1 MADLTDRGGA
11 IASHIPAMPI
21 HVAAQ
26 PAGWIFLIG
35 TLLILSSILA
45 WWAIGGERR
54 ERGWALPFVFVGT
67 ALSAVVIEP
76 IFDNTLL
83 YWYPPVN
90 ELAFFRGFERTIP
103 WYVPLGYA
111 WFFGGTA
118 YLLARRFE
126 RGITST
132 TLWTL
137 FAGVVVIDWL
147 AVSICEWLNLSA
159 FYGSQ
164 PFHLFGSPLWFSF
177 CDATGAFVLAGA
189 LHMLL
194 PHLAGT
200 RRLWLL
206 IVPLFTYGATLG
218 STTAPVTIALNSGW
232 PMVATWMA
240 GAATMVLCMIAVH
253 TVGLIAARPR

>member
-118 YLLARRFE
+118 YLLARRFLWRARLGA
-126 RGITST
+126 RGMDLPEYLVLVLRLRHGGRPA
-132 TLWTL
+132 LWHEPGL
-137 FAGVVVIDWL
+137 RFWRYKQRHREHVV
-147 AVSICEWLNLSA
+147 
-159 FYGSQ
+159 F
-164 PFHLFGSPLWFSF
+164 
-177 CDATGAFVLAGA
+177 
-189 LHMLL
+189 
-194 PHLAGT
+194 
-200 RRLWLL
+200 RR
-206 IVPLFTYGATLG
+206 PG
-218 STTAPVTIALNSGW
+218 P
-232 PMVATWMA
+232 
-240 GAATMVLCMIAVH
+240 
-253 TVGLIAARPR
+253 